1 MKNIVLAC
9 SMGAVLVAGPA
20 FAQDAGAAID
30 PSLIIRTNGSGLD
43 PWSASEGNDKAG
55 GMWEGATGY
64 SAAVQRPGAI
74 ETVPPIGSGAASTA
88 ASVGAVSRPTETL
101 RGHAPGR
108 SRGTGSAGRDG
119 VSGTRR
125 AGDRRTDQSRP
136 CGSS

>member
-74 ETVPPIGSGAASTA
+74 ETVPANRQW
-88 ASVGAVSRPTETL
+88 SRLNSRERR
-101 RGHAPGR
+101 RGQP
-108 SRGTGSAGRDG
+108 SY
-119 VSGTRR
+119 
-125 AGDRRTDQSRP
+125 
-136 CGSS
+136 